1 MIKSKIEPES
11 IYSFTLL
18 QYKDILRKT
27 KNLNVS
33 KTLKQ
38 NINQE

>member
-11 IYSFTLL
+11 IYYFTLV

-33 KTLKQ
+33 KALKQ

>member
-11 IYSFTLL
+11 IYSFMLL

-33 KTLKQ
+33 KALKQ